1 MLYNRVKE
9 HVVNDKKKMY
19 KRGSQWVVVSAFA
32 IALGGVAFTQVQP
45 VSAATTESR
54 LTVQPVTLTQ
64 QGQSTGA
71 STQHESAS
79 SIQSEQTTAQTT
91 AAPSQAAVSQAAAPQ
106 QSVATYQDAN
116 SSVASTPTPSG
127 MTEAEWQAQKAK
139 YDQAKSSAAQSEA
152 AATQKA
158 SEATASYASSLAAQ
172 SEAQAQRDQS
182 SLAAA
187 SSSATSSLA
196 ALKQQQ
202 DSNYAAASQSA
213 NTQIASLNSQRTSG
227 EPTEQVSDGG
237 TFDYVA
243 EHGLWTNVVT
253 HKDAGKAW
261 NGNYLVQN
269 LPVFKD
275 PTQSGLMDALYN
287 RLDNDQPK
295 WSLGDVVHNNQ
306 LSSDQKDEL
315 NQYAMMLVNN
325 YRKSMGLSSIQ
336 TTQDFLNSVQKR
348 GQTLTNI
355 SSTSHDEQKIL
366 DSFGYDVDETL
377 SSIDLTTFAKDENN
391 PSMMELMEAMAQSIE
406 GLFNSDEDSYQG
418 HRNILLSNDKFAG
431 FSLQYNNVQKAWIL
445 NSNGTDRQLS
455 GVNIATV
462 PAQTST
468 TPTQDDNKEIDQK
481 IQQVKDNLQAL
492 KNTQNQQYHDAQTN
506 LRNSLQELTDQFT
519 ASEAQTQK
527 GNDSRLKE
535 FTADQNQALATFI
548 AALNK
553 KVEALN
559 PGPKPTTPSSG
570 ASSSS
575 ASSSSASSAGSSAS
589 SSASSSSASSA
600 GSSASSSASSSSASS
615 AGSSASSSASSSSA
629 SSAGSSAS
637 SSASSSSTSSAGS
650 SASSSASSSSAS
662 SAGSSA
668 FSSASSSSAS
678 SAGSSAS
685 SSASS
690 SSASSTGSSASSSTS
705 SSSASSAGTTA
716 SSSTSSSSTSS
727 AAVAPLG
734 TTQSTTPQ
742 PMSRMAQKNGKH
754 AYPAT
759 GEGQTGLLLAEAGA
773 AIIAVLGF
781 ADVRKARHAK

>member
-54 LTVQPVTLTQ
+54 LTVQPVTLTK
-64 QGQSTGA
+64 QGQATAA
-71 STQHESAS
+71 SAQHESAS
-79 SIQSEQTTAQTT
+79 SVQSGTTAQTS
-91 AAPSQAAVSQAAAPQ
+91 AAPSGTAVSQTTAPQ
-106 QSVATYQDAN
+106 QSAV
-116 SSVASTPTPSG
+116 SSSASSSSAASTPTPSG

-158 SEATASYASSLAAQ
+158 SEAAASYASSLAAQ
-172 SEAQAQRDQS
+172 SEAQTQRDQA
-182 SLAAA
+182 SLASA

-196 ALKQQQ
+196 AMKQQQ
-202 DSNYAAASQSA
+202 DSSYAAASQSA
-213 NTQIASLNSQRTSG
+213 NTQIANLNSQRTSG
-227 EPTEQVSDGG
+227 EPTEQVNDGG

-253 HKDAGKAW
+253 HNDASKTW

-275 PTQSGLMDALYN
+275 PSQSGLMDSLYN
-287 RLDNDQPK
+287 RIDQAQPE
-295 WSLGDVVHNNQ
+295 WSLGDLVKNNQ
-306 LSSDQKDEL
+306 LTDAQKNEV

-325 YRKSMGLSSIQ
+325 YRKSLGLSSVQ
-336 TTQDFLNSVQKR
+336 TTEQFLKLVQKR
-348 GQTLTNI
+348 GDSLKIGHMVHNPDLTAQI
-355 SSTSHDEQKIL
+355 
-366 DSFGYDVDETL
+366 FGHSMDETL
-377 SSIDLTTFAKDENN
+377 SSVDLTTFAKDPDN
-391 PSMMELMEAMAQSIE
+391 PTMLEVMEGISQSIE
-406 GLFNSDEDSYQG
+406 SLFNSDEDNNNG
-418 HRNILLSNDKFAG
+418 HRNILLNDDPESG
-431 FSLQYNNVQKAWIL
+431 FSIQYNTTDNVWIL
-445 NSNGTDRQLS
+445 NSNGDGYLPS
-455 GVNIATV
+455 GTNIATV
-462 PAQTST
+462 PAQTSDL
-468 TPTQDDNKEIDQK
+468 TPTKDNNKEIDQK
-481 IQQVKDNLQAL
+481 IQQVKNNLQDL
-492 KNTQNQQYHDAQTN
+492 KNTQDQQY
-506 LRNSLQELTDQFT
+506 QEAKSSSDSAIQQLADKFS
-519 ASEAQTQK
+519 ASEAQTV
-527 GNDSRLKE
+527 KE
-535 FTADQNQALATFI
+535 NQNKLTSFNADQNKALATFI
-548 AALNK
+548 AELNK

-559 PGPKPTTPSSG
+559 PGAKPATPSSG
-570 ASSSS
+570 ASSS
-575 ASSSSASSAGSSAS
+575 ASSSSASSTGSSAS

-629 SSAGSSAS
+629 SSS
-637 SSASSSSTSSAGS
+637 GS

-668 FSSASSSSAS
+668 SSSASSSSAS

-690 SSASSTGSSASSSTS
+690 SSASSTGSSASSS
-705 SSSASSAGTTA
+705 AGATA
-716 SSSTSSSSTSS
+716 TSSTSSSSTSS

-734 TTQSTTPQ
+734 TTQSTNPQ

-781 ADVRKARHAK
+781 AGVRKARHAK